1 MGPLCCL
8 AASGHDGTTYLSF
21 FSFFWDPLLLFLLLV
36 PSHLLLSLQLHI
48 SQRSAF
54 GISPL
59 KSPSAVPTAAMTT
72 AGELRVSESTSVIV
86 CLIANFWAMGANMCA
101 YSTDTWAA
109 YFPFI
114 LTSVCSSLWACAS
127 LAVFVKLVV
136 EWSIHVPEHKPSSV
150 ITGRVDTSY
159 SKKGGKTRVSAA
171 SRAEGVIT
179 EGLVWS
185 WYGLR
190 WQKPPHLR
198 RTFMDTQQLQY
209 VSGDQWRRAVTA
221 AAATTGRYYVLAKS
235 GLYLMSSF
243 KKGFVRAW
251 KSILQKTVLSVD
263 DGSVGIVTLWRVG
276 STLSVFEVF
285 WPK

>member
-8 AASGHDGTTYLSF
+8 AALGHDGTTYLSF

-72 AGELRVSESTSVIV
+72 AGELCVSESISVIV

-114 LTSVCSSLWACAS
+114 LTSLCSSLWACAS

-136 EWSIHVPEHKPSSV
+136 EWSTHVPEHKPSSV

-190 WQKPPHLR
+190 WQKPPIYDAHSWTHSNYSMWVEISEDVRWRQQQQQPVVITCLQKVGYIWCLPLR
-198 RTFMDTQQLQY
+198 KDL
-209 VSGDQWRRAVTA
+209 
-221 AAATTGRYYVLAKS
+221 YVLEKVSCRKRCYQWMMVQSAS
-235 GLYLMSSF
+235 
-243 KKGFVRAW
+243 
-251 KSILQKTVLSVD
+251 
-263 DGSVGIVTLWRVG
+263 
-276 STLSVFEVF
+276 
-285 WPK
+285 